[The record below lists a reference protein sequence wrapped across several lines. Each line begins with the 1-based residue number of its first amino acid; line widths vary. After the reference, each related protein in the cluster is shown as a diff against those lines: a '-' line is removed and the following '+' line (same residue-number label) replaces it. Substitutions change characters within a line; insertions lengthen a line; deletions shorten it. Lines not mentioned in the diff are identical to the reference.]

1 MHTQEDNE
9 SVSSIMCQT
18 NEERMLTSLAGIRL
32 SGMKSKLSN
41 GKGRASRRQS
51 QGSDE
56 VWVRN
61 SVDTNVVS
69 AREEVGGMLARDRYE
84 VGKGRKQGVKRA
96 SQSETLGWPQLHQ
109 AAAQHGVAQGR
120 RG

>member
-1 MHTQEDNE
+1 
-9 SVSSIMCQT
+9 MCQT
-18 NEERMLTSLAGIRL
+18 NEERMLTSLVGIRL
-32 SGMKSKLSN
+32 SGMKSKVCSN
-41 GKGRASRRQS
+41 WMGRARGRQS

-56 VWVRN
+56 VWVGN

-109 AAAQHGVAQGR
+109 AAAQRGVAQDR